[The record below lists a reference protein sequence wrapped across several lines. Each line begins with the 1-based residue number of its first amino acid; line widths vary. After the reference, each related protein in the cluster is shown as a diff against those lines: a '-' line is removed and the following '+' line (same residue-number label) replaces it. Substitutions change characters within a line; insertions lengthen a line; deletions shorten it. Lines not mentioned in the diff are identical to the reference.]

1 MKDYFNSS
9 EREQLV
15 TFIKALD
22 HGGIIEANWGKRGN
36 LTKDE
41 LKALR
46 MVITWGKKF
55 VTSIITRQNTSAKKA
70 LRRTIETSNIMLD
83 YTNNLLELYKKRS
96 ADIDAAYEEN
106 RDYFKLIELIMFY
119 NCMDCTRTCTECEI
133 YKEFEE
139 RNIPEITGFDDF
151 GNCKYSYYI
160 NFKEEK
166 K

>member
-22 HGGIIEANWGKRGN
+22 HGGIIETNWDKRGN
-36 LTKDE
+36 LTKEE

-55 VTSIITRQNTSAKKA
+55 LTSIISRQNNSVKKSI
-70 LRRTIETSNIMLD
+70 RRTIETSNIMLD
-83 YTNNLLELYKKRS
+83 YTDNLLELYKKRS
-96 ADIDAAYEEN
+96 TDIDAAYEEN

-119 NCMDCTRTCTECEI
+119 NCMDCTRKCTECEI

-139 RNIPEITGFDDF
+139 RNIPEFTGCEDF

-160 NFKEEK
+160 KEEQLK
-166 K
+166 